1 MGHEHTHTHSHE
13 HGHEHSHE
21 HGHSHGHHP
30 QPLSAAALK
39 TKAVEALLIEKGVI
53 ATDAI
58 DRVVEIYE
66 KDLGPLNGAR
76 VVARA
81 WVDPGFK
88 QRLLTDAIAA
98 MKEMGIQG
106 IEGENIEVKENT
118 DTVHNVICCTLCS
131 CYPWSLLGLPPV
143 WYKSPA
149 YRSRIVIEPR
159 RVLGE
164 LGLKVPEKVELR
176 VWDSTAELRFLV
188 LPQRPAGTENMTE
201 EQLAALITRD
211 AMIGVEDVKAPK

>member
-1 MGHEHTHTHSHE
+1 MSHDHHGHDHSHE
-13 HGHEHSHE
+13 HG
-21 HGHSHGHHP
+21 HGHHP
-30 QPLSAAALK
+30 QPLSPAALR
-39 TKAVEALLIEKGVI
+39 TKAVEALLIEKGLV

-58 DRVVEIYE
+58 DRVVDIYE

-81 WVDPGFK
+81 WVDPAFK
-88 QRLLTDAIAA
+88 QRLLKDAIAA

-106 IEGENIEVKENT
+106 IDGENIEVKENT
-118 DTVHNVICCTLCS
+118 ATVHNVICCTLCS

-143 WYKSPA
+143 WYKSPP

-159 RVLGE
+159 KVLSE
-164 LGLKVPEKVELR
+164 LGLEVDPKVEIR

-188 LPQRPAGTENMTE
+188 LPQRPAGTGNMTE

-211 AMIGVEDVKAPK
+211 AMVGVETLQGPDTAK